1 MKISFLVMTE
11 FLKHQQIYT
20 MLKMIEAAKAKS
32 HEIKGVFFFGTSVV
46 SLKKNVKLGKDTRNV
61 PEAIGSLCKENIP
74 VYACQTWADN
84 YGVFSED
91 SEDVCE
97 GIQVLGLGELSN
109 MTYESDKLVVF
120 GARA

>member
-1 MKISFLVMTE
+1 MKISFLIMTE

-20 MLKMIEAAKAKS
+20 MLKMIEAAKAKNHS
-32 HEIKGVFFFGTSVV
+32 IHGVFFFGTSVV
-46 SLKKNVKLGKDTRNV
+46 SLKKNVKLGKDTRNI
-61 PEAIGSLCKENIP
+61 PEAIGSLCEENIP
-74 VYACQTWADN
+74 VYACGTWADN
-84 YGVFSED
+84 YGVF

-109 MTYESDKLVVF
+109 MTYESDKLIVF

>member
-32 HEIKGVFFFGTSVV
+32 HIIQGVFFFGTSVI
-46 SLKKNVKLGKDTRNV
+46 SLRKNVKLSKDTRNI
-61 PEAIGSLCKENIP
+61 PDAIEALCKENIP
-74 VYACQTWADN
+74 VLACQTWADN
-84 YGVFSED
+84 CGVFSED
-91 SEDVCE
+91 VGE

-109 MTYESDKLVVF
+109 ITFESDKIVVF

>member
-1 MKISFLVMTE
+1 MKISFLIMTE

-32 HEIKGVFFFGTSVV
+32 HDIQGVFFFGTSVI
-46 SLKKNVKLGKDTRNV
+46 SLRKNVKLGKDTRNI
-61 PEAIGSLCKENIP
+61 PEAIESLCKDNIP

-84 YGVFSED
+84 FGIFP
-91 SEDVCE
+91 EDVGE
-97 GIQVLGLGELSN
+97 GIEVLGLGELSN
-109 MTYESDKLVVF
+109 ITYESDKLIVF